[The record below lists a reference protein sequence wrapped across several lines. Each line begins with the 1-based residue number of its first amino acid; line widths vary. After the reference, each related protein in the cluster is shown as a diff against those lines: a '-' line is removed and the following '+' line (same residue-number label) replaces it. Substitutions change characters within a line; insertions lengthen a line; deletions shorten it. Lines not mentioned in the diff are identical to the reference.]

1 MKTLVVVIGLGL
13 VALVAGAPALGGDEG
28 GCFNRSSRPYLVAA
42 ECIDANLIWHSTVR
56 SVPNIEGPVSA
67 VEIGIDPEWV
77 RDDEVD
83 DLPETIVLLG
93 VGAID
98 EVPLALAIPHGSI
111 SWNSVELVESASGIL
126 GSRFKIE
133 RLNSVDETEDTMYE
147 LVVYENHEI
156 LLDGAALTRRTP

>member
-13 VALVAGAPALGGDEG
+13 VALVTGAPALGGDEG
-28 GCFNRSSRPYLVAA
+28 GCFDRSSRPYLVAA
-42 ECIDANLIWHSTVR
+42 ECIDASLVWHSTVR
-56 SVPNIEGPVSA
+56 SVPNVAGPVSA

-98 EVPLALAIPHGSI
+98 EVPLARAIPHGSI
-111 SWNSVELVESASGIL
+111 SWNSVELVESPNGIL

-133 RLNSVDETEDTMYE
+133 RLRSSRETEGIVYE
-147 LVVYENHEI
+147 LVVYENHRI
-156 LLDGAALTRRTP
+156 LLDGAPLTRRTP